1 VHSSADPRPAAR
13 DDETDLA
20 QALAR
25 AGIRCSGDPVTLG
38 RHADRPVTRWSTTRG
53 DLVAKVYPSA
63 DTAARAYDITMALW
77 HSSFGARRSPPG
89 LAEPVLH
96 LADCAAVVCRHVP
109 GDPLPG
115 NSAAALQPWLPSV
128 GALLAD
134 LHNSRCGLPRRRD
147 ARAMLR
153 SMTRKAA
160 DLEATPLGPATLRVA
175 ALLHMVAID
184 RPAPERRLVP
194 THGDAA
200 PHNLLAAGGLRML
213 DWDRAAMADP
223 ARDLAHFVATL
234 WAGDVV
240 RGRPASWSALTT
252 LVTPTRA
259 GASRPTRSP
268 WSCTWRSHWSVSPT
282 AGPSSVRSRSEP
294 PRCWTRR
301 SGFSY
306 ASSRGHRRRRLSG
319 AVVTAVP
326 CDTSAPNGHAEGCFC
341 R

>member
-200 PHNLLAAGGLRML
+200 PNNLLAAGGLRML

-223 ARDLAHFVATL
+223 GPRPGALRRHSL
-234 WAGDVV
+234 G
-240 RGRPASWSALTT
+240 RGR
-252 LVTPTRA
+252 RA
-259 GASRPTRSP
+259 RPTG
-268 WSCTWRSHWSVSPT
+268 VLV
-282 AGPSSVRSRSEP
+282 GPDDPGNAYARRCEP
-294 PRCWTRR
+294 PDAVTLELYLAFALVRIAHGWTEFRTFPER
-301 SGFSY
+301 
-306 ASSRGHRRRRLSG
+306 AAPLLDETERILLRLL
-319 AVVTAVP
+319 P
-326 CDTSAPNGHAEGCFC
+326 RP
-341 R
+341 